1 MVAVFLEDGG
11 RRFEENGS
19 EVTGGDL
26 FKRLLGSLQKFGRMS
41 LTEQEGALR
50 RERSMSGRA
59 IVLAEGAPASSS
71 GGPSHRDSLGLGG
84 RGGRVPGG
92 SQRPRQQAKKHP
104 EPLRRAVADCLSSSH
119 HVSPT
124 EALRTVQV
132 FILRL

>member
-1 MVAVFLEDGG
+1 
-11 RRFEENGS
+11 
-19 EVTGGDL
+19 
-26 FKRLLGSLQKFGRMS
+26 MS

-59 IVLAEGAPASSS
+59 SVLAAPSRE
-71 GGPSHRDSLGLGG
+71 PSYRDRDGLS
-84 RGGRVPGG
+84 GRVAGG

-132 FILRL
+132 LWSPASQSSCWLCSKIGTNLYII